1 MALQYK
7 ELERSFTFKK
17 GQQTITLGDPDPAMS
32 PDEVMSFYANTY
44 AELTTA
50 TVQGP
55 EVQND
60 KAVYKFTTTIGTK
73 G

>member
-1 MALQYK
+1 MALNFK
-7 ELERSFTFKK
+7 ELERLFTFKK
-17 GQQTITLGDPDPAMS
+17 GQTKVTLADPNPAMT

-44 AELTTA
+44 PELTTA

-55 EVQND
+55 EVEED
-60 KAVYKFTTTIGTK
+60 KAVYIFTTTVGTK